1 MLPYT
6 TWHSDITSHC
16 HVCVCDEV
24 HMGNGTS
31 RQKISQIRVL
41 LVTAGLSAQHRD
53 CKVSVKLYK
62 SRVADDGHSK
72 C

>member
-1 MLPYT
+1 
-6 TWHSDITSHC
+6 
-16 HVCVCDEV
+16 
-24 HMGNGTS
+24 MGNGTS